1 MLCALLVPSSP
12 PRPAGR
18 RFFRPALGLL
28 GCCFIW
34 IVLLPLTGWL
44 PATVLAAFSACMSGG
59 CSFKESLM
67 LSLVLTLVLWLGM
80 ERLLAWPLPHGL
92 LFSFIGD

>member
-34 IVLLPLTGWL
+34 IDRRECAVGGVGVEARHGACVVALRGKGDGRCEHCG
-44 PATVLAAFSACMSGG
+44 AAREPVCW
-59 CSFKESLM
+59 
-67 LSLVLTLVLWLGM
+67 V
-80 ERLLAWPLPHGL
+80 
-92 LFSFIGD
+92 